1 MKSKPLSKRAFA
13 ERKLWTKEEIKKVGK
28 LYPDMDS
35 SEIAKIMG
43 CRLDQVYYI
52 AYKNRFEKS
61 LAYRQGMAA
70 KKNFKIAGKKYVFAK
85 GHTPINKGKKME
97 EYVPAE
103 SLARIQSSQFKKG
116 MKCHNELHDGAIT
129 IRTDNRNRPYKF
141 IRTAKAKWEALHVH
155 LWKQAHGPIPPGHV
169 IIFKNFDT
177 LNCELSNLEMI
188 TKSENMLRNSIHN
201 YPEDIKEAIYTL
213 QKLKKKING
222 KEQNTRP
229 TQSSL

>member
-1 MKSKPLSKRAFA
+1 
-13 ERKLWTKEEIKKVGK
+13 
-28 LYPDMDS
+28 MDS

-116 MKCHNELHDGAIT
+116 MKGHNELHDGAIT
-129 IRTDNRNRPYKF
+129 IRIDNRNRPYKF
-141 IRTAKAKWEALHVH
+141 IRKAKAKWEALHVH
-155 LWKQAHGPIPPGHV
+155 LWEKEYGSIPPGHV

-213 QKLKKKING
+213 RKLKKKING
-222 KEQNTRP
+222 KEQNTRL